1 MNKLILGLAAVAA
14 VAFAVSAS
22 AEEQKAAIPSG
33 IFYKG
38 QQANQWLAKDLLVT
52 AKVYNAQGQIIGD
65 IEDLILNDHNEVE
78 GVIMG
83 TGGFLG
89 AGEKKVGVRFSALK
103 IEEKDGKRTIL
114 LPEATK
120 EVLDALLP
128 YQRATPP
135 KSLFDRA
142 MEKAKELADKSSETA
157 KDAYQKASEA
167 AKEAT
172 EAAKEAYEKAKESTK
187 PKEDAAPAPAN
198 KQ

>member
-1 MNKLILGLAAVAA
+1 MNKLILGLAAAAA

-52 AKVYNAQGQIIGD
+52 AKVFNAQGQIIGD

-187 PKEDAAPAPAN
+187 AKEDAAPAPAN